1 MKLCPNLIKPIKVSI
16 ILLAKTSRLAHVKNV
31 NDYITAGPNLGD
43 GFMIEWNLEPI
54 IFALYWF

>member
-1 MKLCPNLIKPIKVSI
+1 MKLCPNLIKLIKVSI
-16 ILLAKTSRLAHVKNV
+16 ILLAKTSRLANVKNI

-43 GFMIEWNLEPI
+43 GFMIKWNLEPI